1 MMDDSVNSFVNI
13 NLRKTDMESYI
24 FGQEGNLWN
33 NIIFKVCR
41 EKGKERKDNPRW
53 IKFTWTAARATP
65 ALKCSSCVS
74 SPNW

>member
-33 NIIFKVCR
+33 NIIFMVCR
-41 EKGKERKDNPRW
+41 DKGKEIKDNPRW
-53 IKFTWTAARATP
+53 IKFRWTAAWATP
-65 ALKCSSCVS
+65 ALKWSSCVS